1 MLIDNKRIADFLSTH
16 SCHIINEGQTLEDK
30 VTYADFN
37 AGRYKSVFK
46 QLQVDIEVE
55 KAYAALEDVLFVEN
69 KDGKLVLN
77 SPYKISI
84 DNKVYLY
91 SAGTSNEIIW
101 KDLFS
106 LHSKGA
112 EFVSDAKCEDIR

>member
-1 MLIDNKRIADFLSTH
+1 MLIDTQRIEDFLRTH

-30 VTYADFN
+30 VTYANFTTN
-37 AGRYKSVFK
+37 RYESVFK
-46 QLQVDIEVE
+46 QLQTDIEVE
-55 KAYAALEDVLFVEN
+55 KTYAALEDVLFVEN

-112 EFVSDAKCEDIR
+112 EFVSDAEYEDIR

>member
-1 MLIDNKRIADFLSTH
+1 MLIESKRIADFLSTH

-46 QLQVDIEVE
+46 QLRVDIEVE
-55 KAYAALEDVLFVEN
+55 KAYAALENVLFVEN

-84 DNKVYLY
+84 NNKVYLY

-106 LHSKGA
+106 LQSKGA
-112 EFVSDAKCEDIR
+112 EFVSDAKYEDIR

>member
-1 MLIDNKRIADFLSTH
+1 MQISMQADIRAYSSSFRLILKSKKHMLRLRMCYLLKIRI
-16 SCHIINEGQTLEDK
+16 
-30 VTYADFN
+30 
-37 AGRYKSVFK
+37 
-46 QLQVDIEVE
+46 
-55 KAYAALEDVLFVEN
+55 
-69 KDGKLVLN
+69 GKLVLN

-84 DNKVYLY
+84 NNKVYLY

-112 EFVSDAKCEDIR
+112 EFVSDAKYEDIR

>member
-1 MLIDNKRIADFLSTH
+1 MLIDTQRIEDFLRTH
-16 SCHIINEGQTLEDK
+16 SCHIINEGQTLKDK
-30 VTYADFN
+30 VTYANFTTN
-37 AGRYKSVFK
+37 RYESVFK
-46 QLQVDIEVE
+46 QLQTDIEVE

-112 EFVSDAKCEDIR
+112 EFVSDAEYEDIR